1 MGHNV
6 RAKNEYAIAKKN
18 SEFNV
23 VCGSVAVKQTKRAS
37 LISSTS
43 GFGHLRLQCAGQSG
57 NANSPLAGSFF
68 AFDKTPQ
75 LRPLFPSP
83 QLGKTCTF
91 NMSRANH
98 SCAGPFS
105 ECFLSILLYQA
116 LNVRI
121 NSWTFCNPSHTL
133 PLSLCHSFCRKD
145 YPLHF
150 MMKII
155 RLLHTYSKEQAVPFY
170 SSCPTTRGHC
180 RTVKRYQ
187 TLRNILHSGRRL
199 SSAPPS
205 LPADKIRHRLPPG
218 GRLKN
223 GICSPP

>member
-1 MGHNV
+1 MWE
-6 RAKNEYAIAKKN
+6 RS
-18 SEFNV
+18 SEADKTRQSNKLNIWIWALALAMRWPEWQCKFTV
-23 VCGSVAVKQTKRAS
+23 SW
-37 LISSTS
+37 LI
-43 GFGHLRLQCAGQSG
+43 
-57 NANSPLAGSFF
+57 F

-145 YPLHF
+145 YLLHF

-223 GICSPP
+223 CICSPP